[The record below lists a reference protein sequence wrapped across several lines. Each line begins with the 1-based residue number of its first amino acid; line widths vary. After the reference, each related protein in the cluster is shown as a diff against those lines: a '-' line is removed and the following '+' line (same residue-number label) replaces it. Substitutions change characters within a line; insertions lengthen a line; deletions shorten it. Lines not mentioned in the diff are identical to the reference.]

1 MGFNCLKATATSLSR
16 PRNHPVVLNTG
27 LLDWESSALTTRPL
41 LHKVLNIKVLRILW
55 NKQSD
60 EIIFKKHLKLIKDI
74 PTKRDLL
81 RTAEFICVS
90 IKGIISKSFCSKVIV
105 RTEFVW

>member
-1 MGFNCLKATATSLSR
+1 MVF
-16 PRNHPVVLNTG
+16 NTG
-27 LLDWESSALTTRPL
+27 PLDWESSVLTTRPL
-41 LHKVLNIKVLRILW
+41 LHKVLNVKMLGILW

-90 IKGIISKSFCSKVIV
+90 IKRIVSKSFCSKVIV
-105 RTEFVW
+105 RTEFV